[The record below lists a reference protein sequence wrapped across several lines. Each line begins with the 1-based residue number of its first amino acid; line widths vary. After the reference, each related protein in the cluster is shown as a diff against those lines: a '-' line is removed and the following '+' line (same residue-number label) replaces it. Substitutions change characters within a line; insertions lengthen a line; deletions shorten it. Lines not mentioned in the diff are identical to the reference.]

1 MRVRWA
7 AVNCFHRLREGAFCP
22 VNPWCVF
29 QRPPVLRRPSLGP
42 KVRERQDYMKLLF
55 FSNDGSEVEQVGRE
69 LTHAGIPCEIRGGLT
84 SHQGIPET
92 ELWVQND
99 GDCPRGFMVCVQLGI
114 GFAKRVAEAA
124 AADC

>member
-1 MRVRWA
+1 VGRCELLSPPAGRDV
-7 AVNCFHRLREGAFCP
+7 CP
-22 VNPWCVF
+22 VNPLVCVPESSCIALAKPRAEG
-29 QRPPVLRRPSLGP
+29 QGEIS
-42 KVRERQDYMKLLF
+42 YMKLLF